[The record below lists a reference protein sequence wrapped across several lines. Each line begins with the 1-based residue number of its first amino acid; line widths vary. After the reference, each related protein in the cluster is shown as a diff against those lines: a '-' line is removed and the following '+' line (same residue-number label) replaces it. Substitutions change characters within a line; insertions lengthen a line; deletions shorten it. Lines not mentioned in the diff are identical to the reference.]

1 MTAKVSH
8 DAALQE
14 LHDRAAGRNAE
25 DTLTI
30 IAGLRELLA
39 QWTAREAAVK
49 AALAEARQGADDA
62 IVAAL
67 DAAACERGQHLA
79 QIAILEAEL
88 KAAQHQVCA
97 PQIGCT
103 VCAMLRNVV
112 VTLCRAPAAARCR
125 ACSRD
130 AE

>member
-1 MTAKVSH
+1 
-8 DAALQE
+8 
-14 LHDRAAGRNAE
+14 
-25 DTLTI
+25 LTI
-30 IAGLRELLA
+30 IGGLRDLLA

-88 KAAQHQVCA
+88 KAAQHQVCISQTTCSCVRHA
-97 PQIGCT
+97 KAT
-103 VCAMLRNVV
+103 VL
-112 VTLCRAPAAARCR
+112 
-125 ACSRD
+125 
-130 AE
+130 